1 MECLYHI
8 LGLLLLVSR
17 LPVCAT
23 KRFHDVLGSERHPGS
38 TREHNQLRGWSSD
51 ENDWNEKLYPVW
63 KPGDARWEN
72 SWKGGRV
79 QAVLTSDSPAL
90 LGSNITFVV
99 NLVFPRCQKE
109 DANGDIVYE
118 KNCRNESGLS
128 PDSYVYKWSQDSIW
142 GNDMDQSQ
150 QVFPDGKPFPHPHRW
165 KKGNF
170 IYIFHTHGQ
179 YFQKLGRCSAR
190 VSINTSSLTLGPQ
203 VMEVTVYR
211 RHGWAYLPIAQV
223 KDVYVVTDQIP
234 VFVTMSQKNN
244 RNSSEETFLRDL
256 PIVFDVLIH
265 DPSHF
270 LNESDIY
277 YKWNFGDNTGLFI
290 SNNHTSNHTY
300 VLNGTFNLNLTVQAA
315 VLKPCPSPASPS
327 LSLEPAADN
336 SLELNQISD
345 ENCQIY
351 RYGYF
356 KATITIVEGI
366 LEVNIIQITDV
377 PVPESQS
384 ESSLMDFTVTFKGTN
399 PTEVCT
405 IIADP
410 TCQITHNVVC
420 SPANVDEMPLL
431 TTRRAFN
438 GPGTYCV
445 NFTLK
450 DDTSLALTSTLIS
463 IPGKDTA
470 FPLRMAHGA
479 LISLGCLAII
489 ITAIVAL
496 MYTKH
501 KKYKPIENSSGKA
514 IRNKGLHA
522 CLHRAKSAIF
532 PGDQEKNP
540 LLQGILGSP

>member
-1 MECLYHI
+1 MERVYHI
-8 LGLLLLVSR
+8 LGFLLLALG
-17 LPVCAT
+17 LPPCTT
-23 KRFHDVLGSERHPGS
+23 KRFHDVLGSERHPGF
-38 TREHNQLRGWSSD
+38 TREHNPLPGWSSD

-63 KPGDARWEN
+63 NLGDARWEN

-128 PDSYVYKWSQDSIW
+128 PDPYVYNWSKDGVW

-150 QVFPDGKPFPHPHRW
+150 HVFPDGRPFPQPHRW
-165 KKGNF
+165 KKWNF

-203 VMEVTVYR
+203 VMEVTIYR
-211 RHGWAYLPIAQV
+211 RHGRAYLPIAQV

-234 VFVTMSQKNN
+234 VFVTMFQKND
-244 RNSSEETFLRDL
+244 RNSSDETFLRDL

-270 LNESDIY
+270 LNNSAIY

-315 VLKPCPSPASPS
+315 VPRPCPSPLSTPS
-327 LSLEPAADN
+327 LGLAGDN
-336 SLELNQISD
+336 SLELSQISD
-345 ENCQIY
+345 ESCQIY
-351 RYGYF
+351 RFGYF
-356 KATITIVEGI
+356 KATITIVDGI

-377 PVPESQS
+377 PMPGAQPDN
-384 ESSLMDFTVTFKGTN
+384 SLVDFTVAFRGTI

-410 TCQITHNVVC
+410 TCQTTQNVVC
-420 SPANVDEMPLL
+420 SPVDVDEMRLL
-431 TTRRAFN
+431 SMRRAFN

-445 NFTLK
+445 NFTLQ
-450 DDTSLALTSTLIS
+450 DDASLALTSTLIS

-479 LISLGCLAII
+479 LISLSCLAII
-489 ITAIVAL
+489 VTVIAAL
-496 MYTKH
+496 MYKKH
-501 KKYKPIENSSGKA
+501 KKYRPIENHSGHVIKS
-514 IRNKGLHA
+514 KGLHA
-522 CLHRAKSAIF
+522 CLHHTKAAIF
-532 PGDQEKNP
+532 PGNHEKNP
-540 LLQGILGSP
+540 LLQDKRGIP